1 MNARNGQGVRTLPP
15 EPTDDEGAVWQVLA
29 DAPPPPANDLP
40 AERAVL
46 HAMFQSAAARYQAG
60 LLLVPA
66 DFYRPAHQV
75 IYEAMITMDACGDPV
90 DPITVRVYV
99 DEQMEAIRAL
109 GGHQEASNYLVSLWS
124 TTENHGGSV
133 QHWASRVVECATRRR
148 AEAELTRAMQTLR
161 MGDGS
166 VLELLARC
174 QDSLT
179 AAARHAEQY
188 DTAGEALALAAFLDR
203 ARATPRPWV
212 LAGLLRAMDR
222 VLVTSGEGVGKST
235 LTWQVATMAAAGVH
249 PFTYNRIPP
258 VRVLLLDLENNPDD
272 MADALG
278 HMADLGSQWP
288 GWDAGNLQV
297 WHHPEGINLRTP
309 EGAYR
314 LASVIRKAQPQL
326 VCGGPLWKMGPV
338 GASGW
343 EAWSWDLTQFWDRM
357 RHTHGCALWLE
368 THPLAGTG
376 KKRDLRPRGGET
388 FQAWPEVGLALHPNV
403 KGEPYGT
410 LVVGNFR
417 GQRGKGRVWPTKL
430 HRRVAGHGWPWEAEY
445 PTGTLMDPP
454 DQGGA
459 DTYGGWR

>member
-1 MNARNGQGVRTLPP
+1 MNARNGRTDVSPLPDP
-15 EPTDDEGAVWQVLA
+15 PMDDLGYQVERE
-29 DAPPPPANDLP
+29 APPAPAHDLP

-46 HAMFQSAAARYQAG
+46 HGMFQSAAARDQAG
-60 LLLVPA
+60 RLLLPD

-75 IYEAMITMDACGDPV
+75 IYRAMIIMDAAGEPI
-90 DPITVRVYV
+90 DPITVRVYIA
-99 DEQMEAIRAL
+99 DELGEIQAL
-109 GGHQEASNYLVSLWS
+109 GGHQEASGYLVSLWS
-124 TTENHGGSV
+124 TTENHGGHV
-133 QHWASRVVECATRRR
+133 GHWAGRVVECATRRR
-148 AEAELTRAMQTLR
+148 AEEEITRAMQTLR
-161 MGDGS
+161 GGDGS

-174 QDSLT
+174 QDHLS

-188 DTAGEALALAAFLDR
+188 DVAGEAVGLGRFLDR

-212 LAGLLRAMDR
+212 LPGLLRAQDR

-249 PFTYNRIPP
+249 PFTYQQVPP

-278 HMADLGSQWP
+278 HMAELGAQY
-288 GWDAGNLQV
+288 GTWDAANVAV
-297 WHHPEGINLRTP
+297 WHHPEGVNLRSP

-314 LASVIRKAQPQL
+314 MASVIRKAQPQL

-357 RHTHGCALWLE
+357 RRTHGCALWLE

-376 KKRDLRPRGGET
+376 KRRDLRPRGGET
-388 FQAWPEVGLALHPNV
+388 FQAWPEVGLALHPNP
-403 KGEPYGT
+403 KGEPDGALRVGT
-410 LVVGNFR
+410 FR
-417 GQRGKGRVWPTKL
+417 GQRGKGRVWPVML
-430 HRRVAGHGWPWEAEY
+430 HRRVSGNGWPWEAKY
-445 PTGTLMDPP
+445 PDGTLMDPP
-454 DQGGA
+454 GQGA